1 MLIAASPT
9 RGLDVGAIETVHAYL
24 REAAAEGVAV
34 LLISEDLDEILALA
48 DRVVVVYEGE
58 LTGEFDPRTATI
70 EEIGLAMAGRRE
82 VVIAVERRLTQP
94 RWLTYAVPF
103 VSVAVAFVV
112 MAVVL
117 LATGHDPVHTYRRL
131 FDAAF
136 HGSAAW
142 TDTVTLATPLIF
154 TGLAAAVAFRMQ
166 LFNIGAEGQLYIGAI
181 CATGVAIWLGPHHG
195 LWMTILAMCVC
206 GAAGAALW
214 ALIAGVLKAFARTNE
229 IITTLMLNY
238 VAGLLLTYMIFDSAS
253 PWRDLSTIQTRS
265 FPQSVALKPSQ
276 FWPTVTVFG
285 VSVSFGFLLA
295 LGVAV
300 ALYVLFRVTRFGFEM
315 NVIGDSPA
323 GRPLLGHADAAE
335 DPRGDGD
342 LRRGRGARRRQPDR
356 RLLARPRRQ
365 SAGTPGRELRLHGHR
380 RRRAR
385 PIQPVRR
392 LPGRRPPRRAPER
405 RAVPAGGGLPV
416 GPRRRDAG
424 DHPVLR
430 ARRRDPRP
438 LPGAHRT
445 AAPPHRLPA
454 EAPSP

>member
-1 MLIAASPT
+1 M
-9 RGLDVGAIETVHAYL
+9 
-24 REAAAEGVAV
+24 
-34 LLISEDLDEILALA
+34 
-48 DRVVVVYEGE
+48 
-58 LTGEFDPRTATI
+58 
-70 EEIGLAMAGRRE
+70 
-82 VVIAVERRLTQP
+82 IAVERRLRQP

-112 MAVVL
+112 MAAVL
-117 LATGHDPVHTYRRL
+117 LATGHDPLHTYRRL

-300 ALYVLFRVTRFGFEM
+300 ALWALFRATRFGFEM
-315 NVIGDSPA
+315 NVIGDSQRAARYSGMRTRRKILAVMAISGAVA
-323 GRPLLGHADAAE
+323 GLGGASQIGDFQHVLDASPQGLQGASYGYTGIVVAALGRYNPFAVFLVGVLLGGLQNAGLFLQGADFPSGLVGVMQGIILFCALGGE
-335 DPRGDGD
+335 I
-342 LRRGRGARRRQPDR
+342 L
-356 RLLARPRRQ
+356 
-365 SAGTPGRELRLHGHR
+365 
-380 RRRAR
+380 
-385 PIQPVRR
+385 VRYR
-392 LPGRRPPRRAPER
+392 VRIGRR
-405 RAVPAGGGLPV
+405 
-416 GPRRRDAG
+416 
-424 DHPVLR
+424 
-430 ARRRDPRP
+430 
-438 LPGAHRT
+438 
-445 AAPPHRLPA
+445 AAPPVAA